1 MRLMRS
7 YKKPREIQQK
17 CTTYILLKTVA
28 VLGCEKDETHM
39 KQMSK
44 E

>member
-1 MRLMRS
+1 LRLMRS

-28 VLGCEKDETHM
+28 VLGCEKDETYM
-39 KQMSK
+39 KRMN
-44 E
+44 EE